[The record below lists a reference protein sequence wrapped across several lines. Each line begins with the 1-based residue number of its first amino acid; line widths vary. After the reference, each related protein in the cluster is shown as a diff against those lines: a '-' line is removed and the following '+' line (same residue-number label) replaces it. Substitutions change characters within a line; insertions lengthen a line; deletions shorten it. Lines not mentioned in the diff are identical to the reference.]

1 MPFYNSL
8 PSVEEE
14 KKEQLTSSSSTF
26 LTAAPSKT
34 TNTIEPVK
42 SYGFLSSASA
52 QTTSQNIPQSLG
64 YDYNVADFR
73 NNKQVQ
79 EAWER
84 FYDSAELNN
93 YDNDVVEYLRD
104 AEYSVGSIAVRSRQM
119 KNWGE
124 QTRKDYT
131 TLQRAFKK
139 ANGLGNAQER
149 FKFAGNLASDILLDP
164 LNWVSVA
171 AAVPTL
177 GGSLTVNAA
186 AQAALRVGLNQG
198 IKANLKKEAIKNT
211 GTIALFGSAEGVTW
225 GGAYEFFS
233 QSADKEMGIQQGP
246 TDWKKVGQV
255 AALGG
260 AFGAVIPGAIGGIS
274 NSLFLRKLYNF
285 SNEDNIYHQAA
296 KLSLIHI

>member
-1 MPFYNSL
+1 MPFYNSP

-14 KKEQLTSSSSTF
+14 KEEQFTSSSSTF

-34 TNTIEPVK
+34 TNTVEPVK
-42 SYGFLSSASA
+42 SYGFLSSAPLAAKPES
-52 QTTSQNIPQSLG
+52 IPQSLG

-73 NNKQVQ
+73 NNKKVQ

-104 AEYSVGSIAVRSRQM
+104 AEYSLGSVGLRSRQM

-149 FKFAGNLASDILLDP
+149 FKFAGNLAVDILGDP
-164 LNWVSVA
+164 FNWLSVA

-186 AQAALRVGLNQG
+186 AQALLRTGLNQG
-198 IKANLKKEAIKNT
+198 VKSKLKRSYKKYWYYSFI
-211 GTIALFGSAEGVTW
+211 W
-225 GGAYEFFS
+225 FS
-233 QSADKEMGIQQGP
+233 
-246 TDWKKVGQV
+246 
-255 AALGG
+255 
-260 AFGAVIPGAIGGIS
+260 
-274 NSLFLRKLYNF
+274 
-285 SNEDNIYHQAA
+285 
-296 KLSLIHI
+296 